1 MNDIF
6 LVIQLIVVV
15 SLIAVILLQKSS
27 ANGFTDSGGDS
38 VFSSQRGKA
47 DILTRITTFLA
58 AAFLINSLI
67 LSYISA
73 NSEKNSSLVDSI
85 STEEV
90 STEVIKE
97 ISDKSENAEKDIKT
111 ETIEKEP
118 SVPLAE

>member
-38 VFSSQRGKA
+38 VFSSKRGQA
-47 DILTRITTFLA
+47 DILTRLTTILA

-73 NSEKNSSLVDSI
+73 NSEKNSSLVDTI

-90 STEVIKE
+90 STEVNKIDVGTE
-97 ISDKSENAEKDIKT
+97 TDIKA
-111 ETIEKEP
+111 ETIEIEP